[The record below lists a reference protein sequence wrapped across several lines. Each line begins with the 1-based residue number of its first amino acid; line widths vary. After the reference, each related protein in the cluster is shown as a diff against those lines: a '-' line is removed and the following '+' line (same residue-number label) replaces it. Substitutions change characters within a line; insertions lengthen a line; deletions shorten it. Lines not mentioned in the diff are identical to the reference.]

1 LRKGLR
7 RGFLAEAAPLD
18 FHDCGEMAINM
29 DTAAMVERNLSA
41 AKLIDM
47 HVVRQHPE
55 RTVNIS
61 IAKPLDSTEFLTH
74 FR

>member
-1 LRKGLR
+1 V
-7 RGFLAEAAPLD
+7 
-18 FHDCGEMAINM
+18 
-29 DTAAMVERNLSA
+29 MVERSLSA

-47 HVVRQHPE
+47 YVVKQNPE
-55 RTVNIS
+55 RTAKIS

>member
-1 LRKGLR
+1 
-7 RGFLAEAAPLD
+7 
-18 FHDCGEMAINM
+18 MAISV
-29 DTAAMVERNLSA
+29 DTGALVERNLSA
-41 AKLIDM
+41 AKLVDM
-47 HVVRQHPE
+47 HVVRQNPE